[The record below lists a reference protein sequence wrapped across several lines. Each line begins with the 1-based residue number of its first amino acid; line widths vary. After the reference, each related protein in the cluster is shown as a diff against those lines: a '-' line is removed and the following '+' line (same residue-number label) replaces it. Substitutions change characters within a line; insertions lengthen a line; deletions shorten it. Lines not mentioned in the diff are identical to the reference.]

1 MDLLWVISI
10 MSETRHG
17 DTLVWVCIAI
27 LGLAVLFAQLLTVD
41 HQPAQMPYNEWGP
54 STFFS
59 AKTVSRNRPVSE
71 SVDQFEDTRPLP
83 ISSSVALFLEAIV
96 QVESAGN
103 PRCVG
108 NAGERGLMQI
118 RQGTWRETT
127 SRLFSEPVPF
137 DEAFNPELNRRVG
150 KAYLA
155 SLQEFLLE
163 HRAEWNADMRSLL
176 AACYN
181 GGPNR
186 VLASKF
192 SLQALP
198 SSTQSYVDRV
208 TSLHDF
214 YLETA
219 ATRQAQLYA
228 NQQRIGSG
236 S

>member
-10 MSETRHG
+10 MSEIRHG
-17 DTLVWVCIAI
+17 NTLVWVCITI
-27 LGLAVLFAQLLTVD
+27 LGLSVLFAQVLTVD
-41 HQPAQMPYNEWGP
+41 RQSARMQRNEWAP
-54 STFFS
+54 STFS
-59 AKTVSRNRPVSE
+59 AKTVSKNAPFSE
-71 SVDQFEDTRPLP
+71 SVDHEDDTTPLP
-83 ISSSVALFLEAIV
+83 FSSSVALFLEAIV

-103 PRCVG
+103 PRSVG

-118 RQGTWRETT
+118 RLGTWRETT
-127 SRLFSEPVPF
+127 SQLFSEPVPF

-155 SLQEFLLE
+155 SLQEYLLD
-163 HRAEWNADMRSLL
+163 HRSEWNADMRSLL